1 MSWSEVGS
9 RWKIKLSQLDWYLC
23 LGLVFLATVV
33 VGLSAAAWKLNLV
46 LNDADALPI
55 EAVAIKG
62 ERTHTSDEEIQAAL
76 QDLMQRS
83 FFSADVNQVQEA
95 LEALPWVYQASVR
108 REWPAKLKVFLIEQ
122 QAVAHWNDD
131 AWLNNYGEVFDAPH
145 KEGIGPLP
153 KLAGPEDQSKVV
165 LTTYGQVSELL
176 KINGFHLDSLGLSPR
191 HAWHGVLDS
200 GILLELGREDKMARI
215 QRFINVFPTLEK
227 QEKAVAKVDLRYD
240 TGLAV
245 GWVNAQ
251 KRASK

>member
-9 RWKIKLSQLDWYLC
+9 RWRVKLSEVDWYLC
-23 LGLVFLATVV
+23 FGLMFFTLVVF
-33 VGLSAAAWKLNLV
+33 GLSMAVWKLNIM

-62 ERTHTSDEEIQAAL
+62 ERKYTSDEEIQVAL
-76 QDLMQRS
+76 QDLMKRS

-122 QAVAHWNDD
+122 NAVAHWNGD
-131 AWLNNYGEVFDAPH
+131 AWLNSYGEVFDAPTNDD
-145 KEGIGPLP
+145 IGPLP
-153 KLAGPEDQSKVV
+153 KLAGPEGQSKVV

-176 KINGFHLDSLGLSPR
+176 EINGFNLNSLSLSPR
-191 HAWHGVLDS
+191 HAWHGVLDN

-227 QEKAVAKVDLRYD
+227 QVKTVAKVDLRYD